1 MINRKTLMNL
11 KSSEQGYVLYFA
23 LILLFVLASFVATI
37 LTSQRM
43 NNTQSQR
50 ELNKLQATVLSYS
63 GLELA
68 KAYVS
73 GYDGRDF
80 LWETQDLK
88 HDFLQG
94 GSVTLSAS
102 HSAGWLSVHSIGSFI
117 KDTSECEGVL
127 GQVPPS
133 FSSNAINIVHSDN
146 DVVVNDRAT
155 LNGDIA
161 TSGGKVITRN
171 NGTFSGKIKRIFPVV
186 YNSDIAE
193 QEFNVFDKQFGALS
207 KDSTIQHVKPEEIGQ
222 MFRPTENKQ
231 VKSLFVEGDVSLK
244 SVDLDFKDAV
254 LYVKGDV
261 TVSGASNIK
270 SASVYV
276 LGKTEIKDR
285 ACVQFC
291 NIVSLGNLFITDS
304 SIYRGNALCAE
315 SLVVRGGAN
324 VYYPSFLYLSSGQ
337 KGSMGDRVVLIQDNA
352 CVKGIITT
360 GNFNDNAMI
369 PRIQILD
376 RSNVSG
382 LLFCMGGVTPFGRI
396 NGSIYLEK
404 IIYRQERTVYEN
416 WLRQVTVS
424 YLDISQMTTP
434 MLFPKEYGYRF
445 MQIKQVRG
453 GVL

>member
-1 MINRKTLMNL
+1 MNF
-11 KSSEQGYVLYFA
+11 KSSEQGYVLYFS
-23 LILLFVLASFVATI
+23 LILLFVLAALTASI

-43 NNTQSQR
+43 NITQSQH

-88 HDFLQG
+88 HDFIQG
-94 GSVTLSAS
+94 GSVTVTAT
-102 HSAGWLSVHSIGSFI
+102 HSAGWLSVKSKSVFI
-117 KDTSECEGVL
+117 KDTAECMGQL
-127 GQVPPS
+127 GQAPPS
-133 FSSNAINIVHSDN
+133 FASNALSIVHSDN
-146 DVVVNDRAT
+146 DVVVSDRAT

-171 NGTFSGKIKRIFPVV
+171 NGTFSGKVKRISPVL
-186 YNSDIAE
+186 YSGDIAE
-193 QEFNVFDKQFGALS
+193 QEFNVFDKQFGDIS
-207 KDSTIQHVKPEEIGQ
+207 KDSTIQHVKPEELGQ
-222 MFRPTENKQ
+222 MFRSTETNQ
-231 VKSLFVEGDVSLK
+231 VKNVFVDGDVSFK

-254 LYVKGDV
+254 LYVKGRV
-261 TVSGASNIK
+261 TVSGTSNIK

-276 LGKTEIKDR
+276 LEKTEIKDR

-291 NIVSLGNLFITDS
+291 NIVSLGNLVITDS
-304 SIYRGNALCAE
+304 SLFRGNALCAE
-315 SLVVRGGAN
+315 SLIVSGESN
-324 VYYPSFLYLSSGQ
+324 VYYPSFLYLSSGKQ
-337 KGSMGDRVVLIQDNA
+337 GSFGDRVVLIQDNA
-352 CVKGIITT
+352 CVKGIIST

-382 LLFCMGGVTPFGRI
+382 LVFCMGGVTPFGRI

-424 YLDISQMTTP
+424 YLDISQITTP
-434 MLFPKEYGYRF
+434 ILFPKEYGYRF
-445 MQIKQVRG
+445 MQIKQIRG